1 MGARPTHRDCHATDL
16 LNPDIFCIYCLL
28 RKEVDQKCCN
38 TLYLGVQS
46 SHIFARSNSDGSSAM
61 PTVLFVCTANR
72 FRSPIAVAAF
82 QKKLRNEGI
91 EGWQVG
97 SAGTWTDPGLP
108 PAPVAV
114 QAARQ
119 LGVSLDGHASRLVN
133 AALLSG
139 YDLILVMEMGHK
151 EALES
156 EFPAVQNRVF
166 LLSEV
171 VDGMLYDIPDPA
183 LSEESSPQE
192 IANEVCNLVWKGFHN
207 ICLQAERLGR
217 ARNSTKSA

>member
-1 MGARPTHRDCHATDL
+1 
-16 LNPDIFCIYCLL
+16 
-28 RKEVDQKCCN
+28 
-38 TLYLGVQS
+38 
-46 SHIFARSNSDGSSAM
+46 M
-61 PTVLFVCTANR
+61 PAVLFVCTANR
-72 FRSPIAVAAF
+72 FRSPIAAAAF
-82 QKKLRNEGI
+82 QKKLMDEGI

-97 SAGTWTDPGLP
+97 SAGAWTDPGLP
-108 PAPVAV
+108 PARDAV

-119 LGVSLDGHASRLVN
+119 LGVSLDGHASCLVN

-171 VDGMLYDIPDPA
+171 VDGMHYDIPDPA
-183 LSEESSPQE
+183 LSEEGSPQE
-192 IANEVCNLVWKGFHN
+192 IANEVCNLVWKGFSS
-207 ICLQAERLGR
+207 ICSRADHLAR

>member
-1 MGARPTHRDCHATDL
+1 
-16 LNPDIFCIYCLL
+16 
-28 RKEVDQKCCN
+28 
-38 TLYLGVQS
+38 
-46 SHIFARSNSDGSSAM
+46 M
-61 PTVLFVCTANR
+61 PAVLFVCTANR
-72 FRSPIAVAAF
+72 FRSPIAAAAF
-82 QKKLRNEGI
+82 QKKLRDEGI

-97 SAGTWTDPGLP
+97 CAGTWTDPGLP
-108 PAPVAV
+108 PARDAV

-119 LGVSLDGHASRLVN
+119 LGVSLDGHASCLVN

-156 EFPAVQNRVF
+156 EFPAVHNRVF

-183 LSEESSPQE
+183 LSEESSLQE
-192 IANEVCNLVWKGFHN
+192 IANEVCNLVRKGFRS
-207 ICLQAERLGR
+207 ICSQADRLSR
-217 ARNSTKSA
+217 ARNSTKPA

>member
-1 MGARPTHRDCHATDL
+1 
-16 LNPDIFCIYCLL
+16 
-28 RKEVDQKCCN
+28 
-38 TLYLGVQS
+38 
-46 SHIFARSNSDGSSAM
+46 M
-61 PTVLFVCTANR
+61 PAVLFVCTANR
-72 FRSPIAVAAF
+72 FRSPIAAASF
-82 QKKLRNEGI
+82 QKKLRDEGI

-108 PAPVAV
+108 PAREAV
-114 QAARQ
+114 QTARQ
-119 LGVSLDGHASRLVN
+119 LGVSLDGHATCLVN

-171 VDGMLYDIPDPA
+171 VDNMLYDIPNPA
-183 LSEESSPQE
+183 LSAESSPQE
-192 IANEVCNLVWKGFHN
+192 IANEVCNLVWKGFRS
-207 ICLQAERLGR
+207 ICSQAERLGR
-217 ARNSTKSA
+217 ARNSTKST